1 MVVLTRKQLEK
12 LSKKELMEELLTVN
26 SIHEDVANLLD
37 LMNSLK
43 NIDEWNLNLKFQKTA
58 QNFFP
63 NK

>member
-1 MVVLTRKQLEK
+1 MVVLIRKQLEE
-12 LSKKELMEELLTVN
+12 LSKEELMEELLTVN

-43 NIDEWNLNLKFQKTA
+43 NIDEWNLNLKFQNTA
-58 QNFFP
+58 QNFFL

>member
-12 LSKKELMEELLTVN
+12 LSKEELMEELLTVN
-26 SIHEDVANLLD
+26 SIHEDVANLQD
-37 LMNSLK
+37 LINSLK
-43 NIDEWNLNLKFQKTA
+43 NIHEWNLNLKFQKTA

>member
-12 LSKKELMEELLTVN
+12 LSKEELMEALLTGN
-26 SIHEDVANLLD
+26 SIHEDVANLQD

-43 NIDEWNLNLKFQKTA
+43 NIHEWNLNLNFQKTA

>member
-12 LSKKELMEELLTVN
+12 LIKEELMEELLTVN
-26 SIHEDVANLLD
+26 SIHKDVPNLQN

>member
-12 LSKKELMEELLTVN
+12 LIKEELMEELLTVN
-26 SIHEDVANLLD
+26 SIHKDVANLQN